1 MRSDSGLPP
10 ANPERLRLRG
20 LLIVIG
26 IMAVLTLGWPLI
38 NLAVANRSPLSPLS
52 TLSVGPGRGD
62 MARFTVG
69 PGWAMQPA
77 ETDPRLDYSLR
88 RGGLAMSVSYV
99 TLANGAQD
107 SHLWSGLRQIV
118 QISHPGIILG
128 KPSPI
133 TTAQGRRGM
142 TGTLTG
148 AGLSGLVAVIALPA
162 RDFAIELI
170 AVGPRHTSP
179 ANLQSTRLI
188 MRSVV
193 FPGAGRLNPP

>member
-1 MRSDSGLPP
+1 MRSDTGLPP

-26 IMAVLTLGWPLI
+26 IMAVLTLGWPLL
-38 NLAVANRSPLSPLS
+38 NLAVANRRPIAPLT

-69 PGWAMQPA
+69 PGWSMQPS
-77 ETDPRLDYSLR
+77 ETDPRRDYALD
-88 RGGLAMSVSYV
+88 RGPLDLSVSYV
-99 TLANGAQD
+99 SLANGARGAL
-107 SHLWSGLRQIV
+107 LWSGLRQIV

-133 TTAQGRRGM
+133 TTAQGHKGM

-148 AGLSGLVAVIALPA
+148 AGLSGLATIVALPS
-162 RDFAIELI
+162 RGFAIELI

-193 FPGAGRLNPP
+193 FPVAQQLSKP